1 MASRIRGAGVFAGS
15 AVFSPVFS
23 PVASGTS
30 GSSASVPSWCS
41 VSVSVPVPVPGAGS
55 VTASRTHRAGAFAGS
70 AVFLPVAS
78 GTSGSSASVS
88 SSDAPLSSPSPEYIL

>member
-1 MASRIRGAGVFAGS
+1 MASRIRGAGAFAGS
-15 AVFSPVFS
+15 AVFS

-30 GSSASVPSWCS
+30 GSSASVPSWCSVSVS